1 MSGVSGGGTQG
12 EIPLDDTREIAPSPW
27 LRLLTALGAFV
38 LTAAL
43 IGAILDL
50 PAEAPGLYREVEHRL
65 SESGVESMVTAV
77 LLNFR
82 AYDTLLE
89 LTVLLVAVLGL
100 GAIRLGSREPLPP
113 VMEINPVLMAFV
125 RFLSPVMIVLA
136 GYLLWAGGSYAGG
149 AFQAGAV
156 LGATAILLQIAGIVR
171 VGQYRIGTEKTALLL
186 GVFIFA
192 GIGIACMGLGGAFL
206 QYPPALSKH
215 LILMIEAAGAFS
227 IGATLMVLFAGRSL
241 ADPHNGETDASSPDG
256 KAPL

>member
-1 MSGVSGGGTQG
+1 MRTFSGGCTQG
-12 EIPLDDTREIAPSPW
+12 ERPLDDAREIAPPRW
-27 LRLLTALGAFV
+27 LRLLAALGAFV

-43 IGAILDL
+43 VGAILDL
-50 PAEAPGLYREVEHRL
+50 PAEAPGLYREVDHRL

-113 VMEINPVLMAFV
+113 VTEINPVLMAFV
-125 RFLSPVMIVLA
+125 RFLSPVMILLA

-171 VGQYRIGTEKTALLL
+171 VGQYRLGTEKTALVL
-186 GVFIFA
+186 GVFLFA
-192 GIGIACMGLGGAFL
+192 GIGIACMVLGGAFL
-206 QYPPALSKH
+206 QYPPSQAKQ
-215 LILMIEAAGAFS
+215 LILLIEAAGAFS
-227 IGATLMVLFAGRSL
+227 IGATLMVLFSGRSL
-241 ADPHNGETDASSPDG
+241 ADPRDGETDAPSPDG
-256 KAPL
+256 KGAP